1 MYALPL
7 PLEKIPHI
15 WHNVPMYFFCAIF
28 AAVLTN
34 CADVANHVFA
44 RKTGDRF
51 DLTGQVRV
59 YDNFNDPILNITDA
73 SGSTRLMGV
82 RHVVTPVP
90 FKSGDIIHATGVINV
105 PPDMPTHLP
114 CAICRSVE
122 FVSTGNLPHPA
133 NASISDIVSGRYDCR
148 PVRVTGK
155 IRRVIRDEIDT
166 KCIYIQ
172 LLDDSNIIYLTIT
185 IRTRNNDS
193 LESELRNLIDAEI
206 ETTGIC
212 HPSAYTRRRF
222 LGYMVSISGLDSIK
236 VLSPPPQNPYNVP
249 LLDINT
255 GTNISTINRL
265 GRCRIIG
272 TVLAQCSGQRLILK
286 ANNGNIHDIHLLK
299 DPIPSCGMK
308 IEALGI
314 PEADYYQINLMDA
327 IWRKTTGSAITPT
340 PPVDVALKQLLTDGS
355 GHTQINPSYHGKT
368 IRTSGTLI
376 DLPTRESGRDFAI
389 LKDEEN
395 TVLIDIS
402 SAKDILDTVTSGCR
416 IKATGICTVNKNSS
430 VNPEMRF
437 QQLNGITIVLRSAD
451 DIEILAYPPW
461 WTPRRLAVVVTVLL
475 ILLTAIIIW
484 NRVLKTIIDRKSRS
498 LIREEL
504 SQIKLALRIDERTHL
519 AVELHD
525 SLSQNLSGIACQIA
539 ATKGLIPDGAS
550 KIAKYLSTAE
560 RMLGSCRNE
569 LRRCIWDLREN
580 ALDEKDFSEAIR
592 KTLDPVSI
600 GAELTVQI
608 DVPRSHMDDSTAH
621 SILCIIRE
629 LVTNAIRHGN
639 ASSVHVTGEVDARTL
654 RFSVADNGCGFNPVT
669 APDANDGHFGLEGI
683 RERIKRMNGTFELKS
698 APENGCIAVITISTS
713 RSNER

>member
-7 PLEKIPHI
+7 PLEKIPQI
-15 WHNVPMYFFCAIF
+15 WHNAPMNFLCAIF

-34 CADVANHVFA
+34 CADVANFVFA

-90 FKSGDIIHATGVINV
+90 FKSGDIIHATGIIDV

-114 CAICRSVE
+114 CAICRSAE
-122 FVSTGNLPHPA
+122 FVSCGKLPPPA
-133 NASISDIVSGRYDCR
+133 DASISDIISGRFDCKS
-148 PVRVTGK
+148 VRITGR
-155 IRRVIRDEIDT
+155 IRRVIKDEIDT
-166 KCIYIQ
+166 KCVYIQ
-172 LLDDSNIIYLTIT
+172 LLGDSNIIYLTI
-185 IRTRNNDS
+185 RTKNNDS
-193 LESELRNLIDAEI
+193 LESKLRNLIDAEI

-212 HPSAYTRRRF
+212 HPSAYSRRRF

-236 VLSPPPQNPYNVP
+236 VLSPSPQNPYDVP
-249 LLDINT
+249 LLDINA
-255 GTNISTINRL
+255 GTDASTINRL
-265 GRCRIIG
+265 GRRRIIG
-272 TVLAQCSGQRLILK
+272 TVIAHCYGRRVIIRTDR
-286 ANNGNIHDIHLLK
+286 NEIHDIHLLG
-299 DPIPSCGMK
+299 DPIPSYGTK
-308 IEALGI
+308 IEAAGI
-314 PEADYYQINLMDA
+314 PALDYYQVNLMDA
-327 IWRKTTGSAITPT
+327 VWRNASGSVLPSASPI
-340 PPVDVALKQLLTDGS
+340 DVSLKGLLTDGS
-355 GHTQINPSYHGKT
+355 GHTQINPNYHGKT
-368 IRTSGTLI
+368 VRTTGTLI
-376 DLPTRESGRDFAI
+376 DLPTKESGRGFAI
-389 LKDEEN
+389 LKDDGN
-395 TVLIDIS
+395 TVFIDIS
-402 SAKDILDTVTSGCR
+402 SAKDILDTVTSGCKIR
-416 IKATGICTVNKNSS
+416 ATGICTINRDSS
-430 VNPEMRF
+430 VNPEMGF
-437 QQLNGITIVLRSAD
+437 QQLNGITIVLRSAN
-451 DIEILAYPPW
+451 DIEVLAYPPW
-461 WTPRRLAVVVTVLL
+461 WTPRRLAVVVTVLI
-475 ILLTAIIIW
+475 ILLVVIIIW
-484 NRVLKTIIDRKSRS
+484 NRSLKTIIDRKSRS

-504 SQIKLALRIDERTHL
+504 AQIKLALRIDERTHL

-539 ATKGLIPDGAS
+539 ATKGLIPDGSS

-600 GAELTVQI
+600 GAELTMQI

-629 LVTNAIRHGN
+629 LVTNAIRHGK
-639 ASSVHVTGEVDARTL
+639 ASSVHVAGEVDARTL
-654 RFSVADNGCGFNPVT
+654 RFSVADNGCGFNPAT

-683 RERIKRMNGTFELKS
+683 RERIKRMNGAFDLKS
-698 APENGCIAVITISTS
+698 SPENGCSAVITILSC